1 MHKNNL
7 WLMLMVLQFLWL
19 TAGCGG
25 QETVAPAPGADQERA
40 NQRATAA
47 VETVEAAL
55 RVSTVADVAVMDV
68 LSPTPTIDPAALAT
82 AQAQLLATAAAATL
96 TALPTRTPDLAAT
109 ATEQSALLATMVAS
123 TLTAQPTTP
132 SPTVA
137 VAPVRPTS
145 TEIPTAT
152 PTPTPVMTARGVVA
166 ADQLRLRSGPDTL
179 FDMVALLDAGAEL
192 EILGRSTDS
201 TWLRV
206 RTTAGQEGWVA
217 AEFVG
222 ADLPLDRLLVAPAP
236 PTPAACNRTVA
247 SQLSGDWRRSELG
260 CPTNNGRVTWSA
272 YQPFE
277 RGLMLW
283 RSDTDDA
290 YIFYGYGAWADMPE
304 RWNEGM
310 AVPDRGGAP
319 GGLQAP
325 IRGFG
330 YVWGTRDEVFQGLG
344 WATDKEKGFC
354 ALVQDFD
361 RGFLLR
367 SVGNGPCENGLYN
380 FAVEPGFGLRFL
392 KALSDGSWE
401 R

>member
-1 MHKNNL
+1 MSKTSL
-7 WLMLMVLQFLWL
+7 WLMLILLNILWL
-19 TAGCGG
+19 AAGCGE
-25 QETVAPAPGADQERA
+25 QELSAPATDAEQERA
-40 NQRATAA
+40 SQRATAA
-47 VETVEAAL
+47 VKTVEAAL
-55 RVSTVADVAVMDV
+55 SVSSVASVPLVDVV
-68 LSPTPTIDPAALAT
+68 SSTPTIDPAALAT

-96 TALPTRTPDLAAT
+96 TAMPTPTTDLAAT

-123 TLTAQPTTP
+123 TLTAQPTKS

-137 VAPVRPTS
+137 VATLRPTP
-145 TEIPTAT
+145 TELPSAT
-152 PTPTPVMTARGVVA
+152 PTPTSVTTARGVVA
-166 ADQLRLRSGPDTL
+166 AEQLRLRSGPDSL
-179 FDMVALLDAGAEL
+179 FEMVALLEEGAEL
-192 EILGRSTDS
+192 ELLGRSTDS

-206 RTTAGQEGWVA
+206 RTSAGQDGWVSA
-217 AEFVG
+217 AYVSSEQ
-222 ADLPLDRLLVAPAP
+222 PLARLAVAPSP
-236 PTPAACNRTVA
+236 PTPASCSRTVA

-260 CPTNNGRVTWSA
+260 CPANNGRVTWSA

-290 YIFYGYGAWADMPE
+290 YIFYGYGAWAEVPE
-304 RWNEGM
+304 RWGEGM
-310 AVPDRGGAP
+310 SVPGRGNAP

-330 YVWGTRDEVFQGLG
+330 YVWGTRDDVFQGLG

-354 ALVQDFD
+354 ALAQDFD
-361 RGFLLR
+361 QGFLLR

-392 KALSDGSWE
+392 KARSDGSWE